1 MVQGLS
7 LVSAALKRKTRIC
20 MVRLIQTG
28 QASNNWGHPSHT
40 AGRGLMCGACAEG
53 AMVSFQPADVVSY
66 RAATGAPPR
75 IGKVEELNKISGVGV
90 LWESGERSWFA
101 YDYWCP
107 LREEDGW
114 SMVLTTAE
122 FTPAADCCTPCTDFV
137 AAPEEEL
144 GRLRPVRLEK
154 PKPDRSPSPTSQTGS
169 STSEGLPSG
178 GQGEGCTYAEEA
190 CSSLTLT
197 RPTISPNPNPNPNL
211 NPKPHSIPR
220 TLDT

>member
-1 MVQGLS
+1 MWCARCYSWKACDRADLHAGTS
-7 LVSAALKRKTRIC
+7 SAE
-20 MVRLIQTG
+20 VPPG
-28 QASNNWGHPSHT
+28 QASYNWGTSRTPRKP
-40 AGRGLMCGACAEG
+40 GRRLMCGACAEG

-154 PKPDRSPSPTSQTGS
+154 PKPDPSPSPTSTGS

-178 GQGEGCTYAEEA
+178 EQGEGCTYAEEA

-197 RPTISPNPNPNPNL
+197 RLTISPNPNPKHNPNPSL
-211 NPKPHSIPR
+211 
-220 TLDT
+220 

>member
-1 MVQGLS
+1 
-7 LVSAALKRKTRIC
+7 
-20 MVRLIQTG
+20 
-28 QASNNWGHPSHT
+28 
-40 AGRGLMCGACAEG
+40 MCGACAEG

-75 IGKVEELNKISGVGV
+75 IGRVEELNKISGVGV

-144 GRLRPVRLEK
+144 GRLRPVQLEK
-154 PKPDRSPSPTSQTGS
+154 PKPDPSPSPRSQTGS
-169 STSEGLPSG
+169 STSEGLPSE

-190 CSSLTLT
+190 CSSLNLT
-197 RPTISPNPNPNPNL
+197 RLTISPNPNPKHNPNPRS
-211 NPKPHSIPR
+211 NPR

>member
-1 MVQGLS
+1 
-7 LVSAALKRKTRIC
+7 
-20 MVRLIQTG
+20 
-28 QASNNWGHPSHT
+28 
-40 AGRGLMCGACAEG
+40 MCGACAEG

-144 GRLRPVRLEK
+144 LSRGWLNRPTVRLEK
-154 PKPDRSPSPTSQTGS
+154 PQPDPSPSPTSPGS

-197 RPTISPNPNPNPNL
+197 RLTISPNPTL
-211 NPKPHSIPR
+211 SITQP
-220 TLDT
+220 LALILEP